1 MKRLTTILC
10 AVAFLIGGIAIT
22 HTKNDVPKVEFTTNS
37 AHAQVLPFRFTNEQY
52 CTTPTVV
59 ERVDTLVVPT
69 SVTVQVSSKKSL
81 RAKAPKVIEKHDTT
95 FVPVFYIITPSGDS
109 INPEL
114 NFPIEQEIDSIR

>member
-1 MKRLTTILC
+1 MKRLTTIIC

-22 HTKNDVPKVEFTTNS
+22 HTSNDVPKVEFTTNS
-37 AHAQVLPFRFTNEQY
+37 AQAQVLPFRFTNEQY
-52 CTTPTVV
+52 CATQSVV
-59 ERVDTLVVPT
+59 EHVDTLVVPT
-69 SVTVQVSSKKSL
+69 SVTIQVSNKSK
-81 RAKAPKVIEKHDTT
+81 RTKAPKIIEKHDTT